1 MTIET
6 GAKPDRR
13 LYDLVKAD
21 CDYRAWSG
29 APRRTILICSHP
41 RSGSTLFGEALYFA
55 GGLGCP
61 LEYYHVGFRPALAQ
75 RWQTPD
81 IADYAAAV
89 TANRTDPTGTL
100 SVKLFWRDVAE
111 LVREIDPDRFASLTE
126 SRPDETDP
134 ATYRAIADLL
144 APLFPAP
151 VFVHLFRRD
160 RLRQAISAVVASDTG
175 QWRHIPDVDVRESA
189 GAPQFDLDRIE
200 KLIGYSDF
208 CHGHWRNLFAA
219 IGAGPYVLTYEDLA
233 ADYAGTVTGALRFL
247 GSDAAP
253 PPIRM
258 SRQADQESE
267 ANVLRFLRER
277 AAAAPAVS

>member
-1 MTIET
+1 MTTGT
-6 GAKPDRR
+6 GAKPDRK

-21 CDYRAWSG
+21 HDYPAWSG

-61 LEYYHVGFRPALAQ
+61 LEYYHVGFRPPLAE
-75 RWQTPD
+75 RWQTRD

-89 TANRTDPTGTL
+89 TAHRTDPTGTL
-100 SVKLFWRDVAE
+100 SVKLFWRDVVE
-111 LVREIDPDRFASLTE
+111 LVTEIDPDRFGALAQSPPDDTE
-126 SRPDETDP
+126 P

-144 APLFPAP
+144 APIFPAP

-160 RLRQAISAVVASDTG
+160 RLRQAISAVVATDTG
-175 QWRHIPDVDVRESA
+175 QWRHIPDVDVREAA
-189 GAPQFDLDRIE
+189 GDPQFDLDRIE

-219 IGAGPYVLTYEDLA
+219 IGAAPYELTYEDLA
-233 ADYAGTVTGALRFL
+233 ADYAGTVTEALRFL

-253 PPIRM
+253 PRVRM

-277 AAAAPAVS
+277 AAAAS